1 MELGPQRG
9 GWWKRTGSDVAHVP
23 PLLLTDRN
31 VITAESST
39 FSILKTDLESFL
51 PGMVA
56 MNLDHSTKQDVK

>member
-1 MELGPQRG
+1 M
-9 GWWKRTGSDVAHVP
+9 AHVP

-39 FSILKTDLESFL
+39 FSILKRDLESFL